1 MLVNN
6 DLFTNW
12 FIHLIVIELLLDAS
26 SGLGFRTMLPLPRQ
40 ERCLCD
46 GSPTL
51 PLWLCLFP
59 WIENY
64 IIPED
69 MASWSWG
76 LPLENSLNAGRKF
89 HAKSF
94 QPIPKGCPSRCMA
107 SPMVHLQVQAVDIC
121 KFCRQSL
128 KEWLGVS
135 PHVHMGHSQWGG
147 SRGKGR

>member
-1 MLVNN
+1 
-6 DLFTNW
+6 
-12 FIHLIVIELLLDAS
+12 
-26 SGLGFRTMLPLPRQ
+26 
-40 ERCLCD
+40 
-46 GSPTL
+46 
-51 PLWLCLFP
+51 
-59 WIENY
+59 
-64 IIPED
+64 

-135 PHVHMGHSQWGG
+135 PHVHMGHSQ
-147 SRGKGR
+147 SEVDPEERGDKEKARKQESSHGTTIFKLRVLRLSI